1 MKNLKGLSLEKI
13 TFDETRS
20 IFASLEWTC
29 HYYAD
34 ELSDNTELRID
45 ITESDLRD
53 NFEPDNYYTT
63 FEIFFENCEDSD
75 FRELIDIT
83 GQAMLTDIFKDENI
97 DYQIYSTEN
106 NDLHDLFNNMRG

>member
-53 NFEPDNYYTT
+53 NFEPDKYYTT
-63 FEIFFENCEDSD
+63 FEIFFENCEESE
-75 FRELIDIT
+75 FRELIDKT
-83 GQAMLTDIFKDENI
+83 GQSMLTAIFKDENI
-97 DYQIYSTEN
+97 DYQIYSTEK
-106 NDLHDLFNNMRG
+106 NDLHDLFKNMRG

>member
-13 TFDETRS
+13 SFDETRS

-45 ITESDLRD
+45 ITELDLRD
-53 NFEPDNYYTT
+53 NFEPDKYYTT
-63 FEIFFENCEDSD
+63 FEIFFENCEESE
-75 FRELIDIT
+75 FRELIDKT
-83 GQAMLTDIFKDENI
+83 GQSMLTAIFKDENI
-97 DYQIYSTEN
+97 DYQIYSTEK
-106 NDLHDLFNNMRG
+106 NDLHDLFKNMRG

>member
-1 MKNLKGLSLEKI
+1 LKKLASMKRAQYLQALSGRATITLMILE
-13 TFDETRS
+13 
-20 IFASLEWTC
+20 
-29 HYYAD
+29 
-34 ELSDNTELRID
+34 DNTELRID

-63 FEIFFENCEDSD
+63 FEIFFENCEDSE
-75 FRELIDIT
+75 FRELIDKT
-83 GQAMLTDIFKDENI
+83 GQAMLTAIFKDENI